1 MMETEAQVYAYA
13 CNLMCFPAGYFQG
26 KSALELGIS
35 EEARQILIE
44 RQAQQEAYRR
54 DTAAREENRRRS
66 GMKRSVRAAEPGNPS
81 GTQR

>member
-1 MMETEAQVYAYA
+1 MTETEAQVYAYA

-26 KSALELGIS
+26 KSAPELGIS
-35 EEARQILIE
+35 EEARQILIR
-44 RQAQQEAYRR
+44 RQAEQEAYRQNP
-54 DTAAREENRRRS
+54 AAREENRRRS